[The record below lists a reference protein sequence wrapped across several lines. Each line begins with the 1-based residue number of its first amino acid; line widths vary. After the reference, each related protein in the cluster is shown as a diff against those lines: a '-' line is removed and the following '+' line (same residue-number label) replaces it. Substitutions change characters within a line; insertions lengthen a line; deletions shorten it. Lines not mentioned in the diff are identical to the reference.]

1 MPDTNQLI
9 ERLIDLK
16 KKKKRE
22 KVFKRLSRLPVASLN
37 YHLGNYKDVAW
48 LIGSGR
54 SGTTWLSS
62 LINWN
67 GRYRELYEPVHPGHV
82 RQTQDFGF
90 HPYIRCNDNTS
101 QVSKFLYSVFSGRFK
116 HFRADVSKPRLFH
129 QGLLIKEIFA
139 NLLAGWVHQNIPHA
153 KKIMLVRNPFAV
165 ALSKQKYKHWIW
177 MTDPKQFLEQSSLM
191 HDYLSPFEH
200 LIKRSKDDFIE
211 NQVLIWAI
219 IHYVPFRQLNEG
231 DVYVLFYE
239 NLFCNPEEE
248 LLKLFNY
255 LYGNEL
261 AILDTGLLSQIR
273 KPSRSRGKRFS
284 TLSAQSPLDVW
295 KSELSPKQ
303 IDNGLKILEEFG
315 LQDVY
320 ASNSTPQ
327 KKSTEILFGTR

>member
-1 MPDTNQLI
+1 
-9 ERLIDLK
+9 
-16 KKKKRE
+16 
-22 KVFKRLSRLPVASLN
+22 
-37 YHLGNYKDVAW
+37 
-48 LIGSGR
+48 
-54 SGTTWLSS
+54 
-62 LINWN
+62 
-67 GRYRELYEPVHPGHV
+67 
-82 RQTQDFGF
+82 
-90 HPYIRCNDNTS
+90 
-101 QVSKFLYSVFSGRFK
+101 
-116 HFRADVSKPRLFH
+116 
-129 QGLLIKEIFA
+129 
-139 NLLAGWVHQNIPHA
+139 
-153 KKIMLVRNPFAV
+153 
-165 ALSKQKYKHWIW
+165 